1 MRHVKVVVGL
11 IVAVCLFGLTAAS
24 ALAAGFESKPN
35 GKTKDL
41 TFKEYGKK
49 AGEPSAQTFKIGP
62 IKYHNAEN
70 EPVEVSWKIKCANAK
85 GTGTAPAEGT
95 PSPTLTVKVTYQKCT
110 YTGTG
115 ATEIKG
121 EAPHAT
127 FLGQKENPATFK
139 YYVGGEKSGEVNLES
154 SIEIKLAGPKCI
166 VTIPSQ
172 ESEPFGSYVPAKYSN
187 SSIEIGTKKQEKEEF
202 PSGFRN
208 RLIIENA
215 IVVHP
220 LSKPEEKEIPE
231 KAGLAYEVAPITY
244 ASGPHEGEPVKT
256 SLCLNIPEEET
267 IEVEHIKGV
276 KEHEKVDPR
285 EEVNGTYTGSDLK
298 LELPKGELKVTL

>member
-11 IVAVCLFGLTAAS
+11 IVAVGLFGLTAAS

-35 GKTKDL
+35 GKTKDM

-62 IKYHNAEN
+62 IKYQNVEK

-95 PSPTLTVKVTYQKCT
+95 PSPTLTVKVTYQDCT

-115 ATEIKG
+115 ATVIKG

-127 FLGQKENPATFK
+127 FVGQKENPATFK
-139 YYVGGEKSGEVNLES
+139 YYVGGEKNGQVNLES
-154 SIEIKLAGPKCI
+154 SIEIKLGGPKCI

-187 SSIEIGTKKQEKEEF
+187 SSIAIGNKKAESEEF

-208 RLIIENA
+208 RLIIENGIA
-215 IVVHP
+215 VHTN
-220 LSKPEEKEIPE
+220 EEKE
-231 KAGLAYEVAPITY
+231 KVGLAYEVAPMTY
-244 ASGPHEGEPVKT
+244 ASGPREGEPLKT
-256 SLCLNIPEEET
+256 SVCNNIPTSEKIEEKT
-267 IEVEHIKGV
+267 
-276 KEHEKVDPR
+276 VDPR
-285 EEVNGTYTGSDLK
+285 EGVNGTYTNSDLK